1 MSLHKREARLLRDID
16 VVQTSIAPRP
26 TDAQGQ
32 ADWDQGSK
40 ASIREVPGGQKA
52 ANDLF
57 DDLAAGGTA
66 ATAPTYPGKMIDLPG
81 GGRVGLRPKS
91 KSGEPT
97 IDIDISGIPI
107 KKIKFV

>member
-1 MSLHKREARLLRDID
+1 MPKGKAIG
-16 VVQTSIAPRP
+16 TK
-26 TDAQGQ
+26 
-32 ADWDQGSK
+32 GSK

-52 ANDLF
+52 ADDLF
-57 DDLAAGGTA
+57 DDLTVGGKPVVV
-66 ATAPTYPGKMIDLPG
+66 PTYPGRMVDLPG

-97 IDIDISGIPI
+97 IDVDVPGIPI